1 MRLKIVFNGGSSY
14 KFMKKRCIFIIIL
27 IDNDFLMVARAPT

>member
-1 MRLKIVFNGGSSY
+1 MRLRIVFRGESSY

-27 IDNDFLMVARAPT
+27 IDKDFLIVARAPT